1 MTTATETFFKSIQE
15 STVPSYFSE
24 GQAIRE
30 TAFQRLME
38 VGLPSSKSEE
48 YRFTPIT
55 KALEKKLIW
64 ETSTQA
70 STLSSIEP
78 FLIPGLDA
86 HLIVLING
94 AFAKQFSNLDELEN
108 SVTVTTFAEANSQIK
123 EKIVTQLGSLN
134 KSDDAFSL
142 LNNAF

>member
-15 STVPSYFSE
+15 SAIPPYFVE
-24 GQAIRE
+24 GKTIRAE
-30 TAFQRLME
+30 AHQRLGE
-38 VGLPSSKSEE
+38 IGLPSNKTEE

-55 KALEKKLIW
+55 KTLEKKLVW
-64 ETSTQA
+64 ETSIQA

-94 AFAKQFSNLDELEN
+94 TFAK
-108 SVTVTTFAEANSQIK
+108 
-123 EKIVTQLGSLN
+123 
-134 KSDDAFSL
+134 
-142 LNNAF
+142 